1 MCNGNDSVGN
11 VKMICRR
18 QKLLSDEQIGIGI
31 DGQGGRVLLG
41 SIIDELEFWIVI
53 MILLV

>member
-18 QKLLSDEQIGIGI
+18 QKLFSDEQIGIGI